1 VSRDDRSL
9 VDAVVKRR
17 DERAFGALYDRHT
30 GAMYGLAL
38 RLTGGDA
45 AEAQSIVHD
54 AWVRAAERL
63 TTFEWRSELRSWLC
77 GFVVRCTREL
87 ARDAGRHAGPAIDDL
102 PLGGADARLSG
113 TLARVDLERAVAGL
127 PAGYRVVFVLH
138 DVEGYTHE
146 EIAAHLG
153 IVPGTS
159 KSQLAHA
166 RAALRRALMP
176 EGG

>member
-1 VSRDDRSL
+1 MSRDDRSL
-9 VDAVVKRR
+9 VDAVVNRR

-38 RLTGGDA
+38 RLAGGDA

-63 TTFEWRSELRSWLC
+63 ATFEWRSQLRSWLC
-77 GFVVRCTREL
+77 GFVVRCTQEL

-166 RAALRRALMP
+166 RAALRRALTP